1 MNKKLKWA
9 FNNSKKI
16 MRFKYWKIIEKEEK
30 NPTMKSCPKKKKLKS
45 AIRNCR
51 GLVWEGGAKKW
62 TPWGQEP
69 SKVLSVEKFQKLLER
84 FKQNIPSNVTR
95 NQEPKY
101 VIYVSIT
108 QKSAR
113 TAEPSET
120 QTSMQNYQ
128 ETQLQSRNKEQ
139 RKIFKICLKCLRQI
153 KISNPLLTLAF
164 VMRQT
169 VVLPF
174 SALFSDIVN
183 IAWMVEL
190 LTNLV

>member
-101 VIYVSIT
+101 VIYISIS

-120 QTSMQNYQ
+120 QTSMQNY
-128 ETQLQSRNKEQ
+128 
-139 RKIFKICLKCLRQI
+139 
-153 KISNPLLTLAF
+153 
-164 VMRQT
+164 
-169 VVLPF
+169 
-174 SALFSDIVN
+174 
-183 IAWMVEL
+183 
-190 LTNLV
+190 